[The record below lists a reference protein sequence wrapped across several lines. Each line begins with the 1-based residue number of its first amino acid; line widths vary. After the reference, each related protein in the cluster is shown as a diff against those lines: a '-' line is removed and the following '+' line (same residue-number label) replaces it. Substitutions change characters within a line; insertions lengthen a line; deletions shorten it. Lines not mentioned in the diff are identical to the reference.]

1 MPSEHTSPLS
11 NNSPLLFTPFFP
23 TIRIRHMYGRTLF
36 ACAFWYPPLL
46 LLWTWFSGPPRV
58 HHGRPFIHFFLEAII
73 CHLSH
78 LDSIASLDLFFLLSS
93 FAWGNFTIFNRPF
106 QRILIP
112 FLDSILDLRFFLL
125 SLRVLLISFWTLHSA
140 SEIARGFGVYT
151 TYKDCLII
159 LFFFVFHFWFSIL
172 KKEVRKTRYGVLV
185 WEGVL
190 GSACCLLAKIP
201 KKWRCCI
208 HGVIILWVEAIV
220 GHVFKLSIHFIPA
233 VGYYWRPRT
242 LTACLFILLPALSNP
257 SDVCRQKVVSPFDCP
272 SRGSCDSS

>member
-1 MPSEHTSPLS
+1 MDERYLHAHFDTPHFSYCELDFLDHQGFTMDAPSYISFWKRS
-11 NNSPLLFTPFFP
+11 SAIYP
-23 TIRIRHMYGRTLF
+23 T
-36 ACAFWYPPLL
+36 
-46 LLWTWFSGPPRV
+46 WTALPAWIF
-58 HHGRPFIHFFLEAII
+58 
-73 CHLSH
+73 
-78 LDSIASLDLFFLLSS
+78 FFLLSS

-159 LFFFVFHFWFSIL
+159 IYFFVFHFWFSIL